1 MTSWKLGSTTLATY
15 GYVTMI
21 NDYMDFAEHRGS
33 NIVIPHRHGS
43 VFVEKFFNERKIAFG
58 FVVVGANATA
68 LETAM
73 DTLRAAM
80 APRAQQVL
88 EMTMN
93 DDSKRVISVSVDE
106 SLQVERVSDKIAK
119 TIISFTASEPFWR
132 SDTAIADN
140 TVTIDSSPHAM
151 TVTNTGTVEERDP
164 TITITGPFTSITLTN
179 STNSAVLTYT
189 GAIDA
194 GETVTIGTLNGE
206 FYATHNVDGNVIGNV
221 THSGSSALL
230 PIEVG
235 ANTLAIT
242 SAGGDDSGTVKI
254 SFYPPFI

>member
-1 MTSWKLGSTTLATY
+1 MTSWKLGTVEFTTY

-21 NDYMDFAEHRGS
+21 NDYMDFADRRGE
-33 NIVIPHRHGS
+33 NVAIPHRHGS
-43 VFVEKFFNERKIAFG
+43 VFVEKYFNERKIAFG
-58 FVVVGANATA
+58 FVVVGADSTA

-73 DTLRAAM
+73 DTLRKAM
-80 APRAQQVL
+80 AVRAQQTL

-93 DDSKRVISVSVDE
+93 DASKRQISVAVNE

-119 TIISFTASEPFWR
+119 TIVNFTAASPFWH
-132 SDTAIADN
+132 SDTAITDN
-140 TVTIDSSPHAM
+140 TLTIDASPHAM
-151 TVTNTGTVEERDP
+151 TVTNTGTVEECDP
-164 TITITGPFTSITLTN
+164 TIIIAGPFTSITLTN
-179 STNSAVLTYT
+179 STNGAVLTYT

-235 ANTLAIT
+235 NNTLAIT
-242 SAGGDDSGTVKI
+242 SAGGDNSGTVKI
-254 SFYPPFI
+254 TFYPPFI